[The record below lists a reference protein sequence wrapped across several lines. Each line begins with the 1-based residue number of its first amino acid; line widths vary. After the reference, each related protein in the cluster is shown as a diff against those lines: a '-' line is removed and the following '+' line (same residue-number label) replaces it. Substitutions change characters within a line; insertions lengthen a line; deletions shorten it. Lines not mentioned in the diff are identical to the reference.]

1 MAANVRSYK
10 LNMAPEVYGAL
21 KQIADDDNISI
32 ADVMRR
38 GIKWVLLEEELDD
51 TGGSIYIKKGAD
63 EETIRVV
70 NI

>member
-1 MAANVRSYK
+1 MAGNVQSYK
-10 LNMAPEVYGAL
+10 LNMAPEVYSAL
-21 KQIADDDNISI
+21 KQIADDDNIAI

-38 GIKWVLLEEELDD
+38 GIKWVLLEEELDS